1 VTLDSGF
8 IAGTPV
14 RTPEGPRPIEQ
25 LQVGDLVLTR
35 LEAGRAAAR
44 RISRTAVH
52 PDLEVLYVGY
62 RVQGA
67 AGASESLTVGFH
79 HPFRVEPD
87 GWTAAVRLQPQS
99 GPTGH
104 LVLSDGSDAL
114 LEGIAPIY
122 ATDRPGVV
130 WVGFGGGRNNA
141 GTLWNYLERRVV
153 RQAVDYDWE
162 AWDPGQRG
170 RPQAADLFFRTTVY
184 DIEVEDG
191 HCYFVGPL
199 GVCVADASP
208 EGGNRR
214 SHAAELVMAR
224 PDSPVDVDVDVDA
237 AAGALQELAA
247 QAGAGDL
254 QAMHGYGLG
263 LLRGAATAQQL
274 RSGYEWLLQ
283 AADRGHVQAQY
294 LVGAMSKDARKS
306 ARYLLL
312 AASQGHP
319 RAQFDI
325 GLRYDEGR
333 GVERD
338 VAQAMRWYGKSLAQ
352 GTMAACYNL
361 GKLWSFGGN
370 GVTDA
375 DTPARWYQER
385 AEEGDPVGQWVAGLC
400 HQSGHAGAE
409 RDQDEAIRHF
419 RLACAQT
426 FGPAICSLAAVYEH
440 GLGVAQDLA
449 EALRLYY
456 QAANLNVPE
465 AMFRLGCMHRDG
477 SGIPVD
483 GAQALAWLKKA
494 TDSGW
499 EPAREALKKLPEG
512 DFRKAR
518 QLLEMAERAAD
529 GAGPPAKLLWE
540 FGKRVDDPVDPG
552 SLPLAFALYLHA
564 AQQGH
569 TEAQLEV
576 ASRYLRGTGVGE
588 DSAAAAHWY
597 QHASEQGSAD
607 AQAALAQLYETGN
620 GVAADPGQARLL
632 YERAAQQGHRDAQF
646 RLGLRASRQPT
657 LAELG
662 IESAAQVKRPWWKLS

>member
-1 VTLDSGF
+1 MTLGSGF

-14 RTPEGPRPIEQ
+14 RTPDGPRPIEQ
-25 LQVGDLVLTR
+25 LQAGDLVLTR
-35 LEAGRAAAR
+35 LDDGRTAAR
-44 RISRTAVH
+44 RISRTAFH
-52 PDLEVLYVGY
+52 ADLEVLYVGY
-62 RVQGA
+62 RVQGG
-67 AGASESLTVGFH
+67 AGTSESLTVGFH

-104 LVLSDGSDAL
+104 LSLADGSDAL

-130 WVGFGGGRNNA
+130 WVGFGGGRDSP
-141 GTLWNYLERRVV
+141 GTLWNYLERRLVG
-153 RQAVDYDWE
+153 QAVDYDWD

-170 RPQAADLFFRTTVY
+170 RAQAADLFFRTTVY

-208 EGGNRR
+208 AAGNRR
-214 SHAAELVMAR
+214 AHAAELSAAR
-224 PDSPVDVDVDVDA
+224 PD
-237 AAGALQELAA
+237 AGAEHEPVQELAA
-247 QAGAGDL
+247 QAHAGDT
-254 QAMHGYGLG
+254 QSMHGYGLR
-263 LLRGAATAQQL
+263 LLRGAGTAQQL
-274 RSGYEWLLQ
+274 RTGYEWLLK
-283 AADRGHVQAQY
+283 AADRGHVEAQY

-338 VAQAMRWYGKSLAQ
+338 VAQAMRWYGKALAQ
-352 GTMAACYNL
+352 GNMAACYNV

-375 DTPARWYQER
+375 DTPAQWYRER
-385 AEEGDPVGQWVAGLC
+385 AEEGDAVAQWVAGLC
-400 HQSGHAGAE
+400 HQSGQAGAALD
-409 RDQDEAIRHF
+409 RDEAIRYF

-426 FGPAICSLAAVYEH
+426 FGPAICSVARTYEQ
-440 GLGVAQDLA
+440 GIGVAQDLT

-477 SGIPVD
+477 SGIPAD
-483 GAQALAWLKKA
+483 SAQALAWLKKGA
-494 TDSGW
+494 DAGW
-499 EPAREALKKLPEG
+499 EPARAALKKLPEG

-518 QLLEMAERAAD
+518 QLLAMAERAAD
-529 GAGPPAKLLWE
+529 GAQPPARLLWE
-540 FGKRVDDPVDPG
+540 FGKRVDDPVDPE

-564 AQQGH
+564 AQQDH
-569 TEAQLEV
+569 TEAQVEV

-588 DSAAAAHWY
+588 DSAEAARWY
-597 QHASEQGSAD
+597 QRAAEQGSGD

-620 GVAADPGQARLL
+620 GVEADPGQARLL
-632 YERAAQQGHRDAQF
+632 YERAAQQGNRDAQF
-646 RLGLRASRQPT
+646 KLGLRASREPT

-662 IESAAQVKRPWWKLS
+662 IEPAPQVKRPWWKLH